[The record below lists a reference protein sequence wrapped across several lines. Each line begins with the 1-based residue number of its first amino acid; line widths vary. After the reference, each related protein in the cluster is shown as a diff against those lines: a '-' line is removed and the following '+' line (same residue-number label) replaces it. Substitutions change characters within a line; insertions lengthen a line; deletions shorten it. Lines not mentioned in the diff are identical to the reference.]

1 MEMAEILMKAAAFV
15 AIIFMGYG
23 LRRVGFFKREDFYLL
38 SKIVLKITLPAAIV
52 TNFAGMELQ
61 PSMLFLALLGFLGG
75 VIFILLAVVVNAG
88 RGREQRAFDILN
100 LSGYNIGNFTMP
112 FAQSFLGPVGVV
124 TTSLFDSGN
133 ALICL
138 GGAYSIAVMSKG
150 EKGSFSVMN
159 IVKTLLRSVP
169 FDMYLL
175 MTVLSLAHLKL
186 PAFVVSFSGIVG
198 QANAFMAMLMIG
210 VGFQLSGDKSQMGQ
224 IVKILVIRYS
234 VSAALAA
241 AFYFL
246 LPMALEYRQAL
257 AILAFSPIASAAP
270 AFTGMMKGDVGLSSA
285 VNSLSIVISI
295 VLITG
300 TLLVVL

>member
-61 PSMLFLALLGFLGG
+61 PSMLFLSLLGFLGG
-75 VIFILLAVVVNAG
+75 VIFILLAVAVNAG

-150 EKGSFSVMN
+150 EKGSFSVLN